1 MVLRINVVAL
11 LNTIVSDHVSFH
23 IVIPF
28 VSHERGINYFY

>member
-11 LNTIVSDHVSFH
+11 LNTIVLDRVSFH

-28 VSHERGINYFY
+28 ASH